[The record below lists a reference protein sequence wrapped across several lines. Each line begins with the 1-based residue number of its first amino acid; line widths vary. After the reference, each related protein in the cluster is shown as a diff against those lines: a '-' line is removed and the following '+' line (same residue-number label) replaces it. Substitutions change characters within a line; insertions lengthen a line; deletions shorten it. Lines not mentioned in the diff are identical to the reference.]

1 MIFGNLSSVLEDEA
15 TIMEAVESNIITQ
28 QLLQNQVVRKQSRI
42 SKILTSLSHY
52 GMNYDDQV
60 IRNMRAF
67 PADKALQPK
76 EEAMYNQ
83 SVYGITMNNWK
94 VKGEE
99 EKDFREK
106 SLEQKREVL
115 RKISAAPELED
126 ILDVMSNECIVY
138 DDEQSYIALPFIDT
152 GLTQA
157 LTEKSAEEIRNAV
170 DAAFYKIY
178 MLLNWKRNAWD
189 DFKRF
194 LIDGVMAY
202 EIIYDDLENP
212 HSIIGII
219 DIDPIT
225 LTRDIKNGTTY
236 WVQFKGVQG
245 KERYLLDS
253 QIIYIK
259 YEDSGVSTRQSYLE
273 RLIRPFNLYRIVE
286 QAQVIWTVTQSSF
299 KTMFTIPINGMNKA
313 KGMQTLS
320 QAMNRYK
327 EDISFNVET
336 GELQV
341 NGKVNMPFNK
351 EYWMPENEA
360 GTPQI
365 ETIVDNGPQLNDS
378 DQIKYFESKLYKMS
392 KIPETRFDKEA
403 QATWFGSDPTQQLRD
418 EINFSRFVTRLRNT
432 FSEILLKPLRIQLT
446 LQIPD
451 IKNDKRILDAV
462 SLHFNSYNEFEEMM
476 QIEIMTKRVEFI
488 GTMKD
493 SLVVTNDE
501 GEEEPYFDPEF
512 LIIKYLKMSDADLEM
527 NRKMK
532 EEKKLKKANASDSGN
547 DEEQEEDTEQEEGG
561 GEEGGNG
568 EEGGGESPESEESG
582 GEIDSEM
589 LGDVQ
594 PESSETTQA

>member
-28 QLLQNQVVRKQSRI
+28 QLLQNQVIKKQSRI

-60 IRNMRAF
+60 IKNMRAF

-106 SLEQKREVL
+106 TLEQKREVL

-138 DDEQSYIALPFIDT
+138 DDEQSYIAQPFIDT

-170 DAAFYKIY
+170 DSAFYKIY

-189 DFKRF
+189 DFKRY
-194 LIDGVMAY
+194 LIDGVMSY

-225 LTRDIKNGTTY
+225 LTKDIKNGTTY

-392 KIPETRFDKEA
+392 KIPESRFDKEA

-418 EINFSRFVTRLRNT
+418 EINFSRFVTRLRNS

-493 SLVVTNDE
+493 SLVITNDE
-501 GEEEPYFDPEF
+501 GEEESYFDPEF

-532 EEKKLKKANASDSGN
+532 EEKKLKKSNSASENGK
-547 DEEQEEDTEQEEGG
+547 DEEEEQDTEQEEGG
-561 GEEGGNG
+561 GEEGEG
-568 EEGGGESPESEESG
+568 EEGGGEAPESEESG